1 MIRHSKAKT
10 LFPASGCVAA
20 VALAA
25 TLIANMASAADAA
38 TSARKFSSPDYL
50 GQPVAFCLDG
60 ERGCGKP
67 AATVWCQRN
76 GYETALSFARR
87 APAANTELRF
97 VDTGNICTS
106 GKCIAFSQNRCLKQA
121 D

>member
-1 MIRHSKAKT
+1 MIRNSKAKT
-10 LFPASGCVAA
+10 LSPANGSVAI
-20 VALAA
+20 VVLAA

-60 ERGCGKP
+60 DRGCGKP

-87 APAANTELRF
+87 APTAGVELRF

-106 GKCIAFSQNRCLKQA
+106 ANCITFSQIRCLKQV